1 VLAVEEERSRS
12 GTSPVLAIGG
22 GILAALVLWWLVGI
36 VIGTVVFAIRIIVIG
51 GLIGGALWLWGKF
64 TSDDDD

>member
-1 VLAVEEERSRS
+1 M
-12 GTSPVLAIGG
+12 LAIGG

-36 VIGTVVFAIRIIVIG
+36 VIGTIVFAIRIIVIG

-64 TSDDDD
+64 TSDDDE